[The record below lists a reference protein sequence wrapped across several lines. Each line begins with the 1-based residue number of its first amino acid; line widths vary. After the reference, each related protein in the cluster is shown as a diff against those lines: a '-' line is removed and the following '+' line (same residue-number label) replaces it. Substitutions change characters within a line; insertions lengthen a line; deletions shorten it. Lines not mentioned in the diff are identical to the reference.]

1 MLTQSAL
8 RDKVYLFLG
17 IITGIVLFGIAGY
30 MIIEGWSFVDSLYM
44 TTITISTVGYSEVNG
59 LSFAGK
65 IFTII
70 LIIISFGNF
79 AFAITSLTR
88 YVVEGEYKRDLRD
101 LKVKRNLKNM
111 VGHVIVAGYGRV
123 GKQVAE
129 DLIEQHRK
137 VVVIENDIHVV
148 EQNENNVKFQFMPG
162 NSTKDEVLLGAGL
175 EKASA
180 IVTCLPND
188 ADNLYIV
195 LAAREYNK
203 TIQIVARA
211 SNVEAVAK
219 LKMAGATHVVMPD
232 SIGGTHMATLIANPH
247 VADFL
252 DLISATGES
261 EVNIECIEFDEIPAE
276 FHNTRI
282 GTLRVK
288 ELTGANIVGYLGE
301 DGDYVINPT
310 SEIEIAKGSK
320 IFVLGTKEQIRSL
333 HNCFNFELKK

>member
-1 MLTQSAL
+1 MLTKSAL
-8 RDKVYLFLG
+8 RDKVYLFIG
-17 IITGIVLFGIAGY
+17 IIAGILLFGIAGY

-44 TTITISTVGYSEVNG
+44 TTITISTVGFSEVNG

-65 IFTII
+65 IFTIF

-88 YVVEGEYKRDLRD
+88 YVVEGEYRRDLRD

-123 GKQVAE
+123 GKQVAD
-129 DLIEQHRK
+129 DLIEQHKK
-137 VVVIENDIHVV
+137 VVVIEQNLHVI
-148 EQNENNVKFQFMPG
+148 ENYENIVKFQFMPG
-162 NSTKDEVLLGAGL
+162 NSTKDEVLLRAGL
-175 EKASA
+175 QKASA

-211 SNVEAVAK
+211 SNVEAVSK

-232 SIGGTHMATLIANPH
+232 SIGGTHMATLIASPH

-261 EVNIECIEFDEIPAE
+261 EVNIECIEFDEIPSE
-276 FHNTRI
+276 FQNTRI
-282 GTLRVK
+282 GALRVK
-288 ELTGANIVGYLGE
+288 EQTGANIVGFLGE
-301 DGDYVINPT
+301 DGEYIINPT
-310 SEIEIAKGSK
+310 SEIEIVKGSK
-320 IFVLGTKEQIRSL
+320 LFVLGTKDQIQSL
-333 HNCFNFELKK
+333 HDCFHIEMKK